1 VIYRFFVPVLLPIL
15 LAACSSAPSGP
26 KTDPLYQASA
36 VSVTMPGF
44 VTMPGTTLR
53 WYSDI
58 QWTDDPQ
65 GQYKRRAQVLQQA
78 LQREFEHKGYHF
90 VDDPGAA
97 TYDVVAI
104 ALRGKLQDREELE
117 SVFRLY
123 PSLAEPAKGY
133 GQGTV
138 LVAIAPAGTR
148 DIVWRGALAV
158 FTDPGGKLPV
168 AERDQRMSWAA
179 SKILGSIPSIPS
191 K

>member
-1 VIYRFFVPVLLPIL
+1 MIYRLFVPLL
-15 LAACSSAPSGP
+15 LAITLVACSSKPAGP
-26 KTDPLYQASA
+26 QTDPLYQASA

-44 VTMPGTTLR
+44 VTTPGTSLR
-53 WYSDI
+53 WHSDL
-58 QWTDDPQ
+58 QWPDDPQ
-65 GQYKRRAQVLQQA
+65 GQYKRRARVLQQA

-90 VDDPGAA
+90 VEDPEKA
-97 TYDVVAI
+97 TYDVLAI
-104 ALRGKLQDREELE
+104 ALRGQLQDREELE
-117 SVFRLY
+117 NVFRLY
-123 PSLAEPAKGY
+123 PSLAAPAKGY

-179 SKILGSIPSIPS
+179 SKILGSIPNYR
-191 K
+191 